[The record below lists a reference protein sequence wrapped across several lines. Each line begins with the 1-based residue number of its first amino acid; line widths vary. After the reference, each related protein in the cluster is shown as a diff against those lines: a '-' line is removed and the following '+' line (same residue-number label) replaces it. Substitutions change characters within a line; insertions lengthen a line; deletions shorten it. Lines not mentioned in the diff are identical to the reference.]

1 MPKDELYEKY
11 ARYYDLFYERKGY
24 PKEASFIV
32 KILKRHRCRKII
44 DVGCGTGRHAIIL
57 AKKGYTILG
66 VDISKEMLK
75 IARENAERENVQV
88 DFRTVD
94 MRRLNFRAKFDAVLC
109 LYETILYNTTHE
121 EIFSTI
127 KSFNR
132 TLRKGGILILD
143 FRSFLDAWGEEWKKE
158 VKLKRKIGE
167 RTHAETYKLK
177 YNFFDQTVDRSAKYT
192 ISERGRKKVLNIRR
206 APIRK
211 LFPQEI
217 RAYLEFLG
225 FKVLNFYG
233 GFDLKLKNRPPKDWT
248 VVVTAKKVK
257 NI

>member
-1 MPKDELYEKY
+1 MSKDELYEKY

-24 PKEASFIV
+24 PKEASFID
-32 KILKRHRCRKII
+32 KILKRHKCRKII
-44 DVGCGTGRHAIIL
+44 DVGCGTGKHAILL
-57 AKKGYTILG
+57 AKKGYAILG
-66 VDISKEMLK
+66 VDVSKEMLK

-88 DFRTVD
+88 DFRTAD
-94 MRRLNFRAKFDAVLC
+94 MRRLNFRTKFDAVLC
-109 LYETILYNTTHE
+109 LYETILYNTTNE

-132 TLRKGGILILD
+132 TLRKGGILIIE
-143 FRSFLDAWGEEWKKE
+143 FRSFLDAWGEGLKKE

-167 RTHAETYKLK
+167 RTFAQTYKLK
-177 YNFFDQTVDRSAKYT
+177 YNFFDQTVDRSAKY
-192 ISERGRKKVLNIRR
+192 IILERGRKKVLNIRR

-233 GFDLKLKNRPPKDWT
+233 GFDLKLKNKPPKDWT
-248 VVVTAKKVK
+248 VVVVAKKVK
-257 NI
+257 NT